1 MAQLV
6 VNVIDHGLNVAEAT
20 GRPRV
25 FQNLTSGEL
34 ELEPGHPVDVVRLL
48 QERGHKVKSVGN
60 MGSTQSV
67 MCTNGRFFGGAD
79 TRRPDAAAIGV
90 N

>member
-1 MAQLV
+1 
-6 VNVIDHGLNVAEAT
+6 
-20 GRPRV
+20 
-25 FQNLTSGEL
+25 L
-34 ELEPGHPVDVVRLL
+34 ELEPGHPVDVARLL
-48 QERGHKVKSVGN
+48 QERGHKVKFVGN

-79 TRRPDAAAIGV
+79 SRRPDAAAIGV